1 MTTDFIVTNIP
12 AGYYEGVKFKLHQI
26 QGLEVPPDPEFK
38 EGEDNSK
45 RYSVIVKGLYNSELF
60 IYKSRKPAKQHIEFE
75 PPIFVEENGDINLT
89 LTVFYK
95 DEILLDPTN
104 ENDIENNIKQ
114 SFKKVYT
121 DDDHNG
127 KKD

>member
-1 MTTDFIVTNIP
+1 
-12 AGYYEGVKFKLHQI
+12 
-26 QGLEVPPDPEFK
+26 
-38 EGEDNSK
+38 
-45 RYSVIVKGLYNSELF
+45 LF